1 MSACL
6 SVILSACPSV
16 CYISCLS
23 ADSLCACRLFVV
35 LFVCLLDCCLL
46 VFAAAGSTPCAT
58 PSCGAVLQLRRLA
71 GQFAVRLQV
80 GEPGADE
87 AGFGSRLCTN
97 VCTQMFV
104 KVLCTYDLH
113 PCARQRHTCIHTHLH
128 VHTRTY
134 VHSFTHSLTHSLI
147 HSLTHSLTHSCL
159 RSHKEGICTHFGV
172 RPISG
177 PCERSK
183 VPETST

>member
-87 AGFGSRLCTN
+87 AGFG
-97 VCTQMFV
+97 
-104 KVLCTYDLH
+104 
-113 PCARQRHTCIHTHLH
+113 A
-128 VHTRTY
+128 
-134 VHSFTHSLTHSLI
+134 
-147 HSLTHSLTHSCL
+147 
-159 RSHKEGICTHFGV
+159 
-172 RPISG
+172 
-177 PCERSK
+177 
-183 VPETST
+183 

>member
-1 MSACL
+1 
-6 SVILSACPSV
+6 
-16 CYISCLS
+16 
-23 ADSLCACRLFVV
+23 
-35 LFVCLLDCCLL
+35 VCLIVACWFLLLQAQHLVPHHRAVPFCTFQDWPGNELFAYKLANPVRMKPLL
-46 VFAAAGSTPCAT
+46 VPKS
-58 PSCGAVLQLRRLA
+58 L
-71 GQFAVRLQV
+71 
-80 GEPGADE
+80 
-87 AGFGSRLCTN
+87 RLCTN

-134 VHSFTHSLTHSLI
+134 VHSFTHSLTHSLTYSLTHSHT

-159 RSHKEGICTHFGV
+159 RSRKESICTHFGV

-177 PCERSK
+177 LCERSK

>member
-1 MSACL
+1 ML
-6 SVILSACPSV
+6 VV
-16 CYISCLS
+16 C
-23 ADSLCACRLFVV
+23 SLFC
-35 LFVCLLDCCLL
+35 LFVCLIVACWFLLLQAQHLVPHHYAVPFCTFQDWTGNELFAYKLANPVRMKPLL
-46 VFAAAGSTPCAT
+46 VPKS
-58 PSCGAVLQLRRLA
+58 L
-71 GQFAVRLQV
+71 
-80 GEPGADE
+80 
-87 AGFGSRLCTN
+87 RLCTN

-134 VHSFTHSLTHSLI
+134 VHSFTHSLTHSFT